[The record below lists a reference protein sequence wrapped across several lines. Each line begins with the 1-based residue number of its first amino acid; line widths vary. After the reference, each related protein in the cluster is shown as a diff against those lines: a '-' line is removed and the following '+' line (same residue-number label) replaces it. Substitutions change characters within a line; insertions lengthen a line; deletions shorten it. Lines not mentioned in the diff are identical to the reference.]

1 MSPRPPPAEHAEE
14 DEPAADREQRGGFG
28 SRGPPELISKLSIV
42 LPPIE
47 KFVMG
52 ASVVAPKNVRVDD
65 AERGVLE

>member
-1 MSPRPPPAEHAEE
+1 MSPLPIVSSV
-14 DEPAADREQRGGFG
+14 AASGAAAA
-28 SRGPPELISKLSIV
+28 PELISKLSIV